1 MNARLLFACASVTLC
16 LTGCFSVET
25 TTVKPS
31 NAEHVVM
38 NNYGWKFFDWLPLWC
53 GNASEDASTSFVLFR
68 DDVTVEKIQAR
79 FMKYANG
86 REIECPMY
94 DIIEEK
100 GLSIF
105 GIPLPY
111 LYTYREISL
120 SGTLK

>member
-1 MNARLLFACASVTLC
+1 MC
-16 LTGCFSVET
+16 LSGCFTVEKT
-25 TTVKPS
+25 AVRTGG
-31 NAEHVVM
+31 EHVVM
-38 NNYGWKFFDWLPLWC
+38 NNYGWKFFDWIPLWC
-53 GNASEDASTSFVLFR
+53 GNASEDASTAFVLFR
-68 DDVTVEKIQAR
+68 DDVTVEKVQKR
-79 FMKYANG
+79 FMKYAAG